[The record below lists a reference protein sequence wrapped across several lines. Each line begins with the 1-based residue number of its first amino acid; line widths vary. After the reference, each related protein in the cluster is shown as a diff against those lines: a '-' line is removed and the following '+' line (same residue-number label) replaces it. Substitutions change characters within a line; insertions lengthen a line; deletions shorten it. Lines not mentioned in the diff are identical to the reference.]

1 MIILLLCTD
10 SVAVCEKPSN
20 AHYNSNCV
28 YFCPFKRSNNFDI
41 MVFNSF
47 IHTQTHTYAFRC
59 FIVRSICSLLF
70 PSTCLCHG
78 LSPRCIFTISRQYQV
93 YCTICVRQKQHYVNE
108 LALYCHCLNR
118 SNRFKILLHWSIP
131 SRCIIMCVRV
141 VVRIIFCFDVFTIAP
156 FWRVKCLATKTKL
169 MKQKEKQCKKAN
181 NK

>member
-10 SVAVCEKPSN
+10 IVAVCEKPSN

-93 YCTICVRQKQHYVNE
+93 YCTICVRGKNSIMWMSWPSIAIVLIVRTDSRYCCIGQYRVG
-108 LALYCHCLNR
+108 ALLCVCVWLFALFFVSMYLPLH
-118 SNRFKILLHWSIP
+118 RF
-131 SRCIIMCVRV
+131 
-141 VVRIIFCFDVFTIAP
+141 
-156 FWRVKCLATKTKL
+156 
-169 MKQKEKQCKKAN
+169 EG
-181 NK
+181 

>member
-1 MIILLLCTD
+1 MQFAKNLRMLTTIAIVCTFAHSNVATILILWFLIRLFTHKHTHICI
-10 SVAVCEKPSN
+10 SLFYCSFYLFAFVSFNLSMPWLISPLHF
-20 AHYNSNCV
+20 HYI
-28 YFCPFKRSNNFDI
+28 K
-41 MVFNSF
+41 
-47 IHTQTHTYAFRC
+47 
-59 FIVRSICSLLF
+59 
-70 PSTCLCHG
+70 
-78 LSPRCIFTISRQYQV
+78 TISSVLY
-93 YCTICVRQKQHYVNE
+93 YLCARQKQHYVNE